1 MYVSLSANVALFRE
15 HYVNLERRHST
26 LSLQRAK
33 MKSVIQYKNEYSL
46 YTSGSDKGESVE
58 LGQE

>member
-1 MYVSLSANVALFRE
+1 
-15 HYVNLERRHST
+15 
-26 LSLQRAK
+26 

-46 YTSGSDKGESVE
+46 YISESDKGESVE